1 MLNNKR
7 SMLNVTVAA
16 ALTVSM
22 MTASATYAQNAPG
35 SSPAPAPGNAPGSA
49 AGRAGDRPASALAN
63 DMAASSLLDNG
74 IEVLASGE
82 TERGI
87 KMIETVYEQYP
98 ASNVRYRAY
107 LTLGKHYLAT
117 KDQAKAIGYLRN
129 ARTIEAQDRTVP
141 DNLRDVYLESLYLMG
156 VANYEQRQYAAAFP
170 LLRRITDDFPTTTWA
185 NQSYFYIGM
194 CHFNQENWAKA
205 IEALSMVG
213 TFVSTDS
220 PAAQV
225 VESGRRFYVKVADA
239 DLPVLTKLGQ
249 NVTVIVQSKSG
260 DKETVSCVPMPGS
273 PDAFIGSIATEMGNP
288 KPGDGT
294 LQIIGGDSI
303 ACAYSDGNTQ
313 EGKKNILRN
322 SSAKVVSTGAVN
334 LTLGD
339 YETPTITAF
348 SGQPLFVV
356 LQDNDLDATPTADT
370 VKVRVV
376 SRYKPTIDEVP
387 TAKAAAGKPSDKPAS
402 SSSSDKS
409 GEPADPYVTRDEVT
423 LTLTEQPN
431 PGAASTGASGGA
443 AASGGGGIHTG
454 RFTGKTDV
462 TIVRDDKTPERTD
475 GLLQCALGDEIVVTY
490 IDEVHA
496 QGNAPR
502 TVLAKAAV
510 IGEIENRPRATQYI
524 VDDPVV
530 SARKNLVEASA
541 YLELAHVFRSLGL
554 NKNAATKADEGLA
567 RVEPIVRSP
576 VRLPPSLVEQAFKS
590 KWELQLAKDD
600 MAAAI
605 ATCEAFNRLFP
616 ESPFVD
622 QALMGIAKGRFEE
635 RKFADAQSVYR
646 RVLNLP
652 HSLSKAEA
660 AFRSAECAEEL
671 MKAAPKSREKVPGS
685 MDSIISQYKVVA
697 DKYRD
702 SEFAGP
708 ALAKMVDF
716 YFDAEDYSQADE
728 LLTQIFQD
736 YPDAGFLDAM
746 LLKWI
751 KVAFQMKDA
760 RKAYDK
766 CQQLIFDYPESPH
779 AKKAREYLPRLEALL
794 KRK

>member
-1 MLNNKR
+1 MLIKKR
-7 SMLNVTVAA
+7 ALLSVTVAA
-16 ALTVSM
+16 AVMTVSM
-22 MTASATYAQNAPG
+22 MTASATYAQ
-35 SSPAPAPGNAPGSA
+35 SAPGSA
-49 AGRAGDRPASALAN
+49 PGGAAARAGDKPASPQAN
-63 DMAASSLLDNG
+63 DMAASALLDNG
-74 IEVLASGE
+74 IEVLGSGE

-107 LTLGKHYLAT
+107 LTLGKHYLAA
-117 KDQAKAIGYLRN
+117 KDQTKAIGYLRN
-129 ARTIEAQDRTVP
+129 ARTIEAQDRSVP
-141 DNLRDVYLESLYLMG
+141 DNLRDVYLESIYLMG
-156 VANYEQRQYAAAFP
+156 VANFEQRQYAAAFP

-249 NVTVIVQSKSG
+249 SVTVTVQSKSG
-260 DKETVSCVPMPGS
+260 DKETVTCVPMPGS
-273 PDAFIGSIATEMGNP
+273 PDAFIGSIATEMGTA

-294 LQIIGGDSI
+294 LQIIGGDTI

-313 EGKKNILRN
+313 EGKKNVLRN

-339 YETPTITAF
+339 YETPTTTAF

-356 LQDNDLDATPTADT
+356 LQDNDLDASPAADT

-376 SRYKPTIDEVP
+376 SRYKPTTDEVP
-387 TAKAAAGKPSDKPAS
+387 TAKNAAGKPSDKPADKA
-402 SSSSDKS
+402 SSSDKS
-409 GEPADPYVTRDEVT
+409 GEPVDPFVTRDEVT
-423 LTLTEQPN
+423 LTLTEQP
-431 PGAASTGASGGA
+431 AAGA
-443 AASGGGGIHTG
+443 AAGGQIHTG

-462 TIVRDDKTPERTD
+462 TIVRDDKTPERSD

-502 TVLAKAAV
+502 TVIAKATV

-554 NKNAATKADEGLA
+554 NKNAATKADEGLS

-635 RKFADAQSVYR
+635 RKFEDARSVYQK
-646 RVLNLP
+646 VLSLP

-671 MKAAPKSREKVPGS
+671 AKAAPKGKEKVAGS
-685 MDSIISQYKVVA
+685 MDKIISQYKVVA

-746 LLKWI
+746 LLKWV

-779 AKKAREYLPRLEALL
+779 AKKAREYLPRLEALI
-794 KRK
+794 KK